1 MDFLKLFSLWNGK
14 KQEIHFSKNTPE
26 FSDGEIWWA
35 SLGQNISTEIFG
47 KGNDFL
53 RPVVILR
60 KVFSDACVVI
70 PLTSKGK
77 KGSYYFHF
85 LDHENISQYA
95 ILHQVRY
102 LDSKRMKYKMGNMKQ
117 KDFQNL
123 QNTFCLFIKNN
134 PTIARGEP
142 QRGKLS

>member
-1 MDFLKLFSLWNGK
+1 MDFSKLFSRWNGK
-14 KQEIHFSKNTPE
+14 KQEIHFSENTPE
-26 FSDGEIWWA
+26 
-35 SLGQNISTEIFG
+35 
-47 KGNDFL
+47 
-53 RPVVILR
+53 
-60 KVFSDACVVI
+60 FSDACVVI
-70 PLTSKGK
+70 PLTSKEK

-102 LDSKRMKYKMGNMKQ
+102 IDAKRMKYKMGNIKQ

-123 QNTFCLFIKNN
+123 QNIFCSFIKNN
-134 PTIARGEP
+134 PTSDCGEP